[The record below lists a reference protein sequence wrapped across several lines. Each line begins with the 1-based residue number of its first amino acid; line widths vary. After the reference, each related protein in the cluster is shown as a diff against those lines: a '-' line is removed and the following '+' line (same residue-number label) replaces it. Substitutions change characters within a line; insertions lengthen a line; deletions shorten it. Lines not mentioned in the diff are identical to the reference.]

1 MLRFRAWV
9 TVLSGGPFTMN
20 ITDILSPE
28 AVKVP
33 LTCTEKKAV
42 IDEMVDLL
50 GEASLIDDPDTLK
63 QVVWEREQQ
72 RSTGIGDG
80 LAIPHGKSTCAKDL
94 VMAIGRPA
102 EPIEFQSLDGRKVEL
117 VVLLASPP
125 DRTADHIQALGKISR
140 MMSDQRIRE
149 AAYGA
154 PSAEALY
161 RLFKEAEKPV
171 VT

>member
-1 MLRFRAWV
+1 
-9 TVLSGGPFTMN
+9 MN

-33 LTCTEKKAV
+33 LAHTEKKAV
-42 IDEMVDLL
+42 IDELVDLL
-50 GEASLIDDPDTLK
+50 DEAGLVEDPGTLK

-80 LAIPHGKSTCAKDL
+80 LAIPHGKSTCVKDL
-94 VMAIGRPA
+94 VMAIGRPPA
-102 EPIEFQSLDGRKVEL
+102 PIEFESLDGRKVEL
-117 VVLLASPP
+117 IVLLASPP

-140 MMSDQRIRE
+140 MMSDARIRD

-154 PSAEALY
+154 SSAEALY
-161 RLFKEAEKPV
+161 QLFKEAESPV
-171 VT
+171 TT